1 MEITD
6 NSQTFKECF
15 YFCDYQREL
24 ETMFNNIYVKCLNS
38 FVTILNYK
46 TETLE
51 ISTFSFK
58 DTFFYVPETPKDAE
72 FRLTS
77 PHCEDL
83 EITKDPKCAGLFTM
97 IATCDV
103 ILAIFNDV
111 STKILLEKLKN
122 SNATII
128 AKEPKD
134 FQGEFELFGLYA
146 EMILRSEFGTDRGD
160 DNLTHAKINKIRAEL
175 YNLALKMN
183 ADLFKK
189 LLTE

>member
-1 MEITD
+1 MEIIE
-6 NSQTFKECF
+6 NSQAFKECF
-15 YFCDYQREL
+15 YFCEFQREL

-83 EITKDPKCAGLFTM
+83 ENTKDPKCAGLF
-97 IATCDV
+97 
-103 ILAIFNDV
+103 
-111 STKILLEKLKN
+111 
-122 SNATII
+122 TII